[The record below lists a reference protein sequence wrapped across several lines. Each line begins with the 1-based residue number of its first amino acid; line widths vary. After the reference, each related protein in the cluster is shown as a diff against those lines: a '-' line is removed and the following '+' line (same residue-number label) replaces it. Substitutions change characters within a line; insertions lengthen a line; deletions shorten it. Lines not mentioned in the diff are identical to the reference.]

1 MLFGKAIINVRTF
14 NLFNFIYLFIHS
26 FIHSFIYPS
35 IHPSIHLLTY
45 LLISTE
51 IAPLL
56 IDSTFARAAV
66 HCPETPSLGH
76 LSLTATSRD
85 AVITTANTTNEHTSS
100 ASFSVSLQLG
110 DLLTSKWQHLE
121 RSPLGSVESR
131 VSRRHLM
138 PPLLNCVQ
146 SRMTYVF
153 SKSQSTNVFRCP
165 TPEKSILYER
175 KCKFLHQELMLYNSW
190 PTFSPYLYSRV

>member
-56 IDSTFARAAV
+56 IDSTFARATV

-121 RSPLGSVESR
+121 RSQPGSVESTACHAGTWCLHYLI
-131 VSRRHLM
+131 VSKAAWHM
-138 PPLLNCVQ
+138 SSVKVKVQMYLNVQ
-146 SRMTYVF
+146 LQKKHIVWKKM
-153 SKSQSTNVFRCP
+153 
-165 TPEKSILYER
+165 
-175 KCKFLHQELMLYNSW
+175 
-190 PTFSPYLYSRV
+190 